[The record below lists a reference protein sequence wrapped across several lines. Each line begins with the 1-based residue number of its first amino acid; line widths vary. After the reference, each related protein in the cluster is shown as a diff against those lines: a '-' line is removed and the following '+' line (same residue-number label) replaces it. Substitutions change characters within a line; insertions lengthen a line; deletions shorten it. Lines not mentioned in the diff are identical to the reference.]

1 MELEQPSTPRRALRR
16 PLRVE
21 LTPPEGLL
29 TRPRFLGYADSV
41 SETGLFIQSMNTRS
55 AGTHLRLRIHVRGQ
69 PEPVDCNAE
78 VRWQR
83 PCGGRDRPCAGMDVR
98 LLDLSEESRGV
109 LREFCSSER

>member
-1 MELEQPSTPRRALRR
+1 MEPEQPSPPRRTLHR

-21 LTPPEGLL
+21 LAPPGGLL

-41 SETGLFIQSMNTRS
+41 SETGLFIQAMNTRS
-55 AGTHLRLRIHVRGQ
+55 AGTRLQLRVHVRGQ
-69 PEPVDCNAE
+69 PEPLDCDAE

-83 PCGGRDRPCAGMDVR
+83 PCAGRNRPCAGMGVR
-98 LLDLSEESRGV
+98 LLDLSEESRDV